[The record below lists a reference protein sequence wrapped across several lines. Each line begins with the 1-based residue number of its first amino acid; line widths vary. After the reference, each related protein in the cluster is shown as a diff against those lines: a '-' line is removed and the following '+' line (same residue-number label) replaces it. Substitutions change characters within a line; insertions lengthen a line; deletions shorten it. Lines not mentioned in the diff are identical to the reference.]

1 MANSALPADA
11 LRKPAKGSAKREK
24 ATSKRAQAKSD
35 KLVYAAVDA
44 RDGHRCRICGEYA
57 GIDIQRHHIVYR
69 SLGGLT
75 ATENVLSLCAN
86 CHLLGIH
93 GGRLKV
99 SGDADVRGR
108 SGRFNGVTVTQV
120 TTGDVWQA

>member
-1 MANSALPADA
+1 MANSALAADA
-11 LRKPAKGSAKREK
+11 LRKPAKGTAKRQK
-24 ATSKRAQAKSD
+24 ASGKRKQSKADR
-35 KLVYAAVDA
+35 LVYAAVDA

-75 ATENVLSLCAN
+75 TTGNILSVCGT
-86 CHLLGIH
+86 CHLVGIH

>member
-1 MANSALPADA
+1 MS
-11 LRKPAKGSAKREK
+11 
-24 ATSKRAQAKSD
+24 
-35 KLVYAAVDA
+35 
-44 RDGHRCRICGEYA
+44 
-57 GIDIQRHHIVYR
+57 
-69 SLGGLT
+69 
-75 ATENVLSLCAN
+75 
-86 CHLLGIH
+86 IH